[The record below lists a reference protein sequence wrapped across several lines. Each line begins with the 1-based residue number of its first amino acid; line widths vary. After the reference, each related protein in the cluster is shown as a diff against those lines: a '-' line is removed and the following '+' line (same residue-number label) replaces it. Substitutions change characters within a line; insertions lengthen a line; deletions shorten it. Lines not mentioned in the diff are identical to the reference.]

1 MGVQYEICVE
11 GFLGPVLRSAF
22 ADVRCEAVPRH
33 STIHAR
39 LTTEELRRLLIRLDR
54 FGVELIRVQCQDS
67 VAGDAPAEPER
78 QVIHPG

>member
-22 ADVRCEAVPRH
+22 AGVRCEAVPRH

-54 FGVELIRVQCQDS
+54 SGVELIRVQ
-67 VAGDAPAEPER
+67 
-78 QVIHPG
+78 VIHPG